1 MAILRPSRKSTP
13 SNTSAI
19 PPRPMISPT
28 WYLPANTRSC
38 SDNLSYPVLTFQYY
52 PAHQLPLPLSP
63 VGVGVGMGDTV
74 KLGSGIGAVDSPS
87 VGSDPGVDSV
97 GPGTTVCWM

>member
-19 PPRPMISPT
+19 PPRPIISPT

-38 SDNLSYPVLTFQYY
+38 SDNLSFPVLTFQYY
-52 PAHQLPLPLSP
+52 PAHSSTLPLQP
-63 VGVGVGMGDTV
+63 VGVGVGVGEGE
-74 KLGSGIGAVDSPS
+74 LPS
-87 VGSDPGVDSV
+87 VGSGAGVVSV
-97 GPGTTVCWM
+97 GVGSVC